1 MGIVVRF
8 PGETKL
14 ALRAHTDAQTEL
26 GVIIIL
32 PVIRIERIPDPA
44 DDVES
49 PRTAPGR
56 KRRRRAAAP

>member
-1 MGIVVRF
+1 MGTVVRF

-14 ALRAHTDAQTEL
+14 ALSAHTDAQTER
-26 GVIIIL
+26 GMIIIL

-49 PRTAPGR
+49 PRTAPGG